1 MSAAERL
8 SPRRASLLHGSGGGS
23 GGVSIMHES
32 DYALADYKLT
42 PLPLPLPEV

>member
-8 SPRRASLLHGSGGGS
+8 SLRRASLLHGGGGS
-23 GGVSIMHES
+23 GGISIMHES

>member
-1 MSAAERL
+1 MIAAVRL
-8 SPRRASLLHGSGGGS
+8 SPRPASLLHGGG

>member
-8 SPRRASLLHGSGGGS
+8 SPRRASLLHGSGS